1 LNFGPAPYYHFKLK
15 YPIHSVHH
23 THYLSVDPTIRQL
36 EFNVNTD
43 YFEFEAN
50 SRRSL
55 KTRFES
61 NGVDTTSDTIG
72 PLFIDFTTKKTGA
85 KYNDTLQVNASKEFS
100 TTFNCVGLK
109 TGNGLSI
116 DATTKLL

>member
-1 LNFGPAPYYHFKLK
+1 MIMNNLK
-15 YPIHSVHH
+15 YYY
-23 THYLSVDPTIRQL
+23 YLSVDPTIRQL

-61 NGVDTTSDTIG
+61 NGVDTIG
-72 PLFIDFTTKKTGA
+72 PLFIDFTTKKPGA
-85 KYNDTLQVNASKEFS
+85 KYNDTLQVNASKEFG